1 MYVYINMSKLYLN
14 PLFIPFQPWT
24 ACKCWQGFSP
34 LCPKHT
40 FNSSNMLFPANV
52 TPSSAMIRSP
62 GAICFGWDWFQSA
75 ISPSGRTESMMM
87 PAEAALYFIFKP
99 RDPCFFKLTWNGF
112 SAQREFAVWFYTST
126 LHLKFSP
133 LYYLSISILYDCIWL
148 YSTLKV
154 PGLLEQR
161 RFNPR
166 TKLKTV
172 EHIRNHPKSIL
183 VG

>member
-1 MYVYINMSKLYLN
+1 MSKLYLN

-24 ACKCWQGFSP
+24 ACKCRQGFSP
-34 LCPKHT
+34 ICPKRT

-75 ISPSGRTESMMM
+75 ISPSGRIESMMM

-126 LHLKFSP
+126 LHLKSLHSTICPYQSSMIVYDCTAHSKFQD
-133 LYYLSISILYDCIWL
+133 YLNKDVSIL
-148 YSTLKV
+148 
-154 PGLLEQR
+154 EQ
-161 RFNPR
+161 
-166 TKLKTV
+166 
-172 EHIRNHPKSIL
+172 S
-183 VG
+183 